1 MVRAYSEFFGEAG
14 EVFGRVDVV
23 MWLPFVHGEDE
34 IAGSLDGLAVD
45 GLDRPAN
52 ILEEP
57 FVRLSQTDKDIIAVG
72 TTDDRCVVATIERM
86 GGADDTTGRQGRG
99 VGAEDEDGLGTFLEE
114 PGHRGKH
121 PLAKVPSGLRHEPHA
136 FVREELSQEGQAPGR
151 GTGDHNGAKAQSARF
166 LERVA
171 NEGGLEMA
179 ACRGG
184 RRSRVFT
191 VPGTGA
197 LAMTSRRVRGGSS
210 FRSARRRGPYRSRRV
225 ARGLRPGRR
234 LSA

>member
-1 MVRAYSEFFGEAG
+1 MVRACSEFFGEAG

-23 MWLPFVHGEDE
+23 MWLPFVHGEAE

-57 FVRLSQTDKDIIAVG
+57 FVRLSQTEKDVTAVG

-99 VGAEDEDGLGTFLEE
+99 VGAEDEDGLGTLLEE

-121 PLAKVPSGLRHEPHA
+121 PLAKVPSGLCHEPHA
-136 FVREELSQEGQAPGR
+136 FVRKELSQEGQAPGR
-151 GTGDHNGAKAQSARF
+151 SAGDHNGAETQSARF
-166 LERVA
+166 LDRVA
-171 NEGGLEMA
+171 DEGGLPRIETQSGLHRA
-179 ACRGG
+179 GYRGHDQQAG
-184 RRSRVFT
+184 QEKVFS
-191 VPGTGA
+191 PD
-197 LAMTSRRVRGGSS
+197 
-210 FRSARRRGPYRSRRV
+210 
-225 ARGLRPGRR
+225 RPAPWI
-234 LSA
+234 L